1 MDSDQGEIPA
11 RPQSPFVSNLR
22 LQVALERPP
31 EVKQQFE
38 TQPSVGTWLTPR
50 SARHGRSSVVRF
62 GENEVV
68 PISVREKAERVLI
81 ELNFKGTCAKPFK
94 LENIDA
100 SLTVRNVKE
109 LCEMHCSLP
118 PDQLRLL
125 YKGVILQDSQCL
137 QDTKV
142 TNKAT
147 LFLVKGAS
155 ASSDANGQQASSSSA
170 VAAADEEE
178 DEENYAFACLSRPP
192 VVMLCIEC
200 GVNPGRLLTDG
211 LCSIC
216 FRELVMKENAALK
229 KRKEEAKRK
238 EEESKRLEVE
248 RKRDEEEAELKR
260 QKNVSRCYKCNKKIG
275 LTGFQCQCGYFYCS
289 AHRHAEDHDCAFDH
303 KAHGRDILA
312 QQSPQKLQRSSFE

>member
-22 LQVALERPP
+22 LQVALERQP
-31 EVKQQFE
+31 EVKQKFE

-50 SARHGRSSVVRF
+50 SARGGRSSVVRF
-62 GENEVV
+62 GESEVV
-68 PISVREKAERVLI
+68 PISVRREAERVLI
-81 ELNFKGTCAKPFK
+81 ELNFKGTCARPFK
-94 LENIDA
+94 LEKIDA

-137 QDTKV
+137 EDTKV

-155 ASSDANGQQASSSSA
+155 ASSNANGQQASSSSA
-170 VAAADEEE
+170 AADEEE
-178 DEENYAFACLSRPP
+178 DEEYERMSRPHLT
-192 VVMLCIEC
+192 VMLCIEC

-238 EEESKRLEVE
+238 EEESRRLEVE

-289 AHRHAEDHDCAFDH
+289 GHRHAEDHDCAFDH
-303 KAHGRDILA
+303 KAHGRDILEK
-312 QQSPQKLQRSSFE
+312 QSPQKLQRSSFE